1 MDNVLSVF
9 SNPIV
14 IVIICVAFGF
24 PILAGI
30 VKLIQKKFFR
40 RIPVKHEPTHS
51 TFGCRKKIRRETQ
64 EIKKEAGSEN
74 NFRSALFGLKGYIE
88 EGRTMYSELVRF
100 HLLNTPLL

>member
-30 VKLIQKKFFR
+30 VKLIQKKFFPKNTR
-40 RIPVKHEPTHS
+40 QARANAQHVRDAVKKYDE
-51 TFGCRKKIRRETQ
+51 ETQ
-64 EIKKEAGSEN
+64 EIKKGS
-74 NFRSALFGLKGYIE
+74 RSEKQFPERLLFA
-88 EGRTMYSELVRF
+88 
-100 HLLNTPLL
+100 

>member
-30 VKLIQKKFFR
+30 VKLIQKKFFPKNTR
-40 RIPVKHEPTHS
+40 QSRANAQHVLDAVKKYDEKH
-51 TFGCRKKIRRETQ
+51 KK
-64 EIKKEAGSEN
+64 
-74 NFRSALFGLKGYIE
+74 
-88 EGRTMYSELVRF
+88 
-100 HLLNTPLL
+100 